1 MHYSTKN
8 QRNLNNSIPFV
19 KQAGISSLLFILL
32 VGLSLTVLTVGYMS
46 SMRNLQSSATTAHAQ
61 TQAQMKAMM
70 GYHALSKFLLNQPQ
84 GYLDK
89 ITAGDISEGT
99 TITSSYVKSI
109 SCPASTIPGEVHYCF
124 DITGKSGGASAII
137 RAMYAYQKEVQQSTV
152 AGTIF
157 AGGLVVGGNANF
169 VGETGENVTIFV
181 GGENAGKVVDT
192 SGEEVTL
199 ERITVQAYTNPIE
212 VADAGTLKNYAN
224 YLFTKNNAGSIECY
238 RNNLHITGGAVI
250 TTPIQI
256 TCPTGVSIDNKGVWS
271 FNSSTI
277 NLPGIMWFE
286 GSVLIQLQK
295 TPNDMV
301 NTVLATGSVTTDL
314 GTGNIAGTYNAY
326 APLHYLLM
334 ASDSNIKTRLDK
346 VCPAENYPVQ
356 YCQPYDATQRSLIT
370 SVTYFKNNKDKFL
383 KNTNLFPANLSNI
396 LFLTDTEF
404 AIDAANDTTLNLYGN
419 LVGTKG
425 AGGTGKASGKIT
437 GTGDINIKG
446 NLVVTGD
453 LKTEVQGN
461 MTVTLGK
468 SNTDGNNIP
477 VLIYSTK
484 SKSIRYM

>member
-1 MHYSTKN
+1 MQYSMKNKRDMHKLVSFN
-8 QRNLNNSIPFV
+8 
-19 KQAGISSLLFILL
+19 KQAGISTLLFIVL

-70 GYHALSKFLLNQPQ
+70 GYHALNKFLLNQPQ

-109 SCPASTIPGEVHYCF
+109 SCPASTILGEVHYCF

-157 AGGLVVGGNANF
+157 AGGLVVGGNAKF
-169 VGETGENVTIFV
+169 VGETGEDVTIFI
-181 GGENAGKVVDT
+181 GGTNAGKVVDT
-192 SGEEVTL
+192 SGKILTL
-199 ERITVQAYTNPIE
+199 TGITVQAYTNPIE
-212 VADAGTLKNYAN
+212 VADATTLKNYAN
-224 YLFTKNNAGSIECY
+224 YLFTKDSTGKMKCY
-238 RNNLHITGGAVI
+238 QNNLHTTGTTVI
-250 TTPIQI
+250 TTPTEI

-271 FNSSTI
+271 FNSSTAK
-277 NLPGIMWFE
+277 LAGIMWFDGNVIIE
-286 GSVLIQLQK
+286 LVA

-314 GTGNIAGTYNAY
+314 IDKAGVYNAY
-326 APLHYLLM
+326 APMHYLLT
-334 ASDSNIKTRLDK
+334 ANDSNIKARLDT

-356 YCQPYDATQRSLIT
+356 FCQTYDATQRNLIT
-370 SVTYFKNNKDKFL
+370 SVAYFNGNKDKFL

-404 AIDAANDTTLNLYGN
+404 AIDAANNTTMNLYGN
-419 LVGTKG
+419 IVGTKG

-437 GTGDINIKG
+437 GTGNINVKG